1 MEFKRYRIEEIGT
14 VVGGGTPSTKNPNYY
29 GGNIPWITPKDLAN
43 YEKRYIQYGE
53 RNITDEGLKHSSAK
67 LVPANTILMTSRAP
81 IGYLAIAANEVS
93 TNQGFKSII
102 CDEKVV
108 SPKFLYYLLQYEME
122 NIKSLGTGS
131 TFSEISGRVVKNI
144 EVNLPNIENQKKIEG
159 VLDAVDEKIETNQH
173 IIANLEE
180 LSQTLFKHWFV
191 DFEFPDENGA
201 PYKANGGEMIDSELG
216 KIPKGWKV
224 SKFNDY
230 IENIIAGDWGK
241 QNEEGNYT
249 CPTRIIRGADLDS
262 FSKGNKGKAPIRYIL
277 EKNYKKKKLI
287 AGDIIIEI
295 SGGSPTQSTGRT
307 LLIDNNIIT
316 YNDKL
321 VSTNFCKVIRPSV
334 NYYSDWINEY
344 LKYLYDR
351 NVFFNYENGTTGIK
365 NLDYKSVL
373 NTMKIISPE
382 IYLIKKFHYQT
393 HKYYNYIQTLG
404 YENKKLQDLRDT
416 LLPKLMSGEIEIPD
430 DIEVN
435 SDELS
440 I

>member
-131 TFSEISGRVVKNI
+131 TFSEISGKVVKNI
-144 EVNLPNIENQKKIEG
+144 EVNLPNIENQKKIED

-173 IIANLEE
+173 IIANLEK

-191 DFEFPDENGA
+191 DFEFPDEDGK
-201 PYKANGGEMIDSELG
+201 PYKSNGGEMIDSELG
-216 KIPKGWKV
+216 EIPLNWNINSLKNIADIRTGYAFKSSEYIYSSKLSVLRTLNISKTSCLIEMNNLKFVSSDYINIPKYNKYSLEIFDTLLVTVGGSIGNIGIITESNLPSLQNQNMWRFRTLN
-224 SKFNDY
+224 SKINNPLIY
-230 IENIIAGDWGK
+230 NIIKIINKNVSNQTSGSAR
-241 QNEEGNYT
+241 EFYT
-249 CPTRIIRGADLDS
+249 KKIFENFKIALPNLNHPMLLKANQIHSTLFNNISNL
-262 FSKGNKGKAPIRYIL
+262 NKETNNL
-277 EKNYKKKKLI
+277 EK
-287 AGDIIIEI
+287 
-295 SGGSPTQSTGRT
+295 
-307 LLIDNNIIT
+307 
-316 YNDKL
+316 
-321 VSTNFCKVIRPSV
+321 
-334 NYYSDWINEY
+334 
-344 LKYLYDR
+344 
-351 NVFFNYENGTTGIK
+351 
-365 NLDYKSVL
+365 
-373 NTMKIISPE
+373 
-382 IYLIKKFHYQT
+382 
-393 HKYYNYIQTLG
+393 
-404 YENKKLQDLRDT
+404 LRDT
-416 LLPKLMSGEIEIPD
+416 LLPKLMSGKIEIPD

-435 SDELS
+435 MDELS

>member
-14 VVGGGTPSTKNPNYY
+14 VVGGGTPSTKNSNYY

-216 KIPKGWKV
+216 KIPKGWIVKSLDEIANYINGLAMQKYPSNKV
-224 SKFNDY
+224 ESLPIVKIKELKNGFTD
-230 IENIIAGDWGK
+230 ENSNRCTTEIP
-241 QNEEGNYT
+241 E
-249 CPTRIIRGADLDS
+249 
-262 FSKGNKGKAPIRYIL
+262 KAKID
-277 EKNYKKKKLI
+277 N
-287 AGDIIIEI
+287 GDIIFSWSATLLVKMWAGGKAGLNQHLFKVTSETFPKWFYYLWTKRYIEYFI
-295 SGGSPTQSTGRT
+295 NIANDKATTMGHINRKHLSHAKIVLPTQLQLENFDKIFHN
-307 LLIDNNIIT
+307 LLE
-316 YNDKL
+316 KQ
-321 VSTNFCKVIRPSV
+321 
-334 NYYSDWINEY
+334 
-344 LKYLYDR
+344 
-351 NVFFNYENGTTGIK
+351 
-365 NLDYKSVL
+365 L
-373 NTMKIISPE
+373 NTEEE
-382 IYLIKKFHYQT
+382 IKRLI
-393 HKYYNYIQTLG
+393 
-404 YENKKLQDLRDT
+404 ELRDT

>member
-102 CDEKVV
+102 CDKKVV

-131 TFSEISGRVVKNI
+131 TFSEISGKVVKNI
-144 EVNLPNIENQKKIEG
+144 EVNLPNIENQKKIEDI
-159 VLDAVDEKIETNQH
+159 LDAVDEKIETNQH

-180 LSQTLFKHWFV
+180 LSQTLFKRWFV
-191 DFEFPDENGA
+191 DFEFPDKDGNPYKSSGGEINDTNNLPPNWKYQSAKHIYTINIGKTPPRKLTELFNTKNGIDWVSISDM
-201 PYKANGGEMIDSELG
+201 KANGPFINITKENLSESAVKEYRVKLVPKNSVLLSFKLTIGRVKITNKELATNEAIAHFVTNTINSIYTYLYLKNFNFESLGNTSSIANAINSKIVKEMPILVPTSE
-216 KIPKGWKV
+216 
-224 SKFNDY
+224 
-230 IENIIAGDWGK
+230 
-241 QNEEGNYT
+241 
-249 CPTRIIRGADLDS
+249 
-262 FSKGNKGKAPIRYIL
+262 IL
-277 EKNYKKKKLI
+277 EKFK
-287 AGDIIIEI
+287 E
-295 SGGSPTQSTGRT
+295 
-307 LLIDNNIIT
+307 IIT
-316 YNDKL
+316 PIFEKIEL
-321 VSTNFCKVIRPSV
+321 QQK
-334 NYYSDWINEY
+334 
-344 LKYLYDR
+344 
-351 NVFFNYENGTTGIK
+351 ENILLT
-365 NLDYKSVL
+365 
-373 NTMKIISPE
+373 
-382 IYLIKKFHYQT
+382 Q
-393 HKYYNYIQTLG
+393 
-404 YENKKLQDLRDT
+404 LRDT

>member
-131 TFSEISGRVVKNI
+131 TFSEISGKVVKNI
-144 EVNLPNIENQKKIEG
+144 EVNLPNIENQKKIED

-173 IIANLEE
+173 IIANLEK
-180 LSQTLFKHWFV
+180 LSQTLFKRWFI
-191 DFEFPDENGA
+191 DFEFPDENGT
-201 PYKANGGEMIDSELG
+201 PYKSSDGEMIDSELG
-216 KIPKGWKV
+216 KIPSNWKIYKLKDIA
-224 SKFNDY
+224 SHKKETFNPKKSEEVTVKHFSLPAYD
-230 IENIIAGDWGK
+230 
-241 QNEEGNYT
+241 NEEQAIEEEVNKIKSNKW
-249 CPTRIIRGADLDS
+249 IINNNCVL
-262 FSKGNKGKAPIRYIL
+262 FSKMNPDTKRIWLPV
-277 EKNYKKKKLI
+277 
-287 AGDIIIEI
+287 
-295 SGGSPTQSTGRT
+295 
-307 LLIDNNIIT
+307 ID
-316 YNDKL
+316 
-321 VSTNFCKVIRPSV
+321 
-334 NYYSDWINEY
+334 
-344 LKYLYDR
+344 
-351 NVFFNYENGTTGIK
+351 
-365 NLDYKSVL
+365 
-373 NTMKIISPE
+373 
-382 IYLIKKFHYQT
+382 
-393 HKYYNYIQTLG
+393 
-404 YENKKLQDLRDT
+404 NKKLNVASSEFVVMESPNNKINSFIYNICLNSQFIDYLKANTTGSTNSRQRVKPTIAVNYKLAIEDSIVQKYSEIITPYMEEMKILRSEIGKLTQLRDT

-435 SDELS
+435 ADEIS

>member
-1 MEFKRYRIEEIGT
+1 MEYK
-14 VVGGGTPSTKNPNYY
+14 K
-29 GGNIPWITPKDLAN
+29 
-43 YEKRYIQYGE
+43 
-53 RNITDEGLKHSSAK
+53 
-67 LVPANTILMTSRAP
+67 
-81 IGYLAIAANEVS
+81 YLLSE
-93 TNQGFKSII
+93 I
-102 CDEKVV
+102 CDYKTGRLNSNAAVDSGKYKFFTCAPNPLTIDSYSYDDNVILLAGNNANGIFHINRFNGKFDAYQRTYIIKPKADVIDIDYLYYYLKFKLNFLQSQSIGSATKYLTKPILDKLEVYCPEKKMKQKAI
-108 SPKFLYYLLQYEME
+108 SSILKFLD
-122 NIKSLGTGS
+122 
-131 TFSEISGRVVKNI
+131 
-144 EVNLPNIENQKKIEG
+144 KKLE
-159 VLDAVDEKIETNQH
+159 LNKK

-180 LSQTLFKHWFV
+180 LSQTLFKRWFV
-191 DFEFPDENGA
+191 DFEFPDENGN
-201 PYKANGGEMIDSELG
+201 PYKSSGGEMIDSELG
-216 KIPKGWKV
+216 EIPKGWKV

-230 IENIIAGDWGK
+230 IENIIPGDWGK

-277 EKNYKKKKLI
+277 EKNFKNKKLI

-344 LKYLYDR
+344 LKYLYNR

-373 NTMKIISPE
+373 NTMKITSPE

-435 SDELS
+435 NDELS

>member
-131 TFSEISGRVVKNI
+131 TFSEISGKVVKNI

-191 DFEFPDENGA
+191 DFEFPDEDGK
-201 PYKANGGEMIDSELG
+201 PYKSSGGEMIDSELG
-216 KIPKGWKV
+216 EIPLNWNINELKNIADIRTGYAFKSSEYIYSSKLSVLRTLNISKTSCLIEMNNLKFV
-224 SKFNDY
+224 SNDY
-230 IENIIAGDWGK
+230 INIPKYNKYSLEIFDTLLVTVGGTIGNIGIITESNLPSLQNQNMWRFRTLNSKINNPLVYNII
-241 QNEEGNYT
+241 
-249 CPTRIIRGADLDS
+249 
-262 FSKGNKGKAPIRYIL
+262 
-277 EKNYKKKKLI
+277 
-287 AGDIIIEI
+287 
-295 SGGSPTQSTGRT
+295 
-307 LLIDNNIIT
+307 
-316 YNDKL
+316 
-321 VSTNFCKVIRPSV
+321 
-334 NYYSDWINEY
+334 
-344 LKYLYDR
+344 
-351 NVFFNYENGTTGIK
+351 
-365 NLDYKSVL
+365 
-373 NTMKIISPE
+373 KII
-382 IYLIKKFHYQT
+382 
-393 HKYYNYIQTLG
+393 
-404 YENKKLQDLRDT
+404 NKKVSNQTSGSAREFYTKKVFENFKIALPNLNHPMLLKANQIHSNIFNTISNLNKETNNLVQLRDN
-416 LLPKLMSGEIEIPD
+416 LLPKLMSGELEIPD

-435 SDELS
+435 MDELS